1 MYRGFAGIF
10 QKFAL
15 KTFAYNR
22 IENRPVNQ
30 RITGRFFERITGKRN
45 SFDFLL
51 QLIKFICIKKIGKGY
66 A

>member
-22 IENRPVNQ
+22 IENRSVNQ
-30 RITGRFFERITGKRN
+30 RITGRFFERLTQGK
-45 SFDFLL
+45 FCGYL
-51 QLIKFICIKKIGKGY
+51 QRIIHFINIKALI
-66 A
+66 